1 MNSRFIDMIF
11 KKTEKEII
19 KAIVKYGDEKN
30 SMAQVINESQLLEKR
45 GIVIAFGAH
54 GTNCSYVFFDKEKYD
69 YEDNKALGY
78 IAEMLSLIHT
88 LIVNR
93 LITLIPVN
101 LRGADVIGRKTY
113 RLARPGWIELEDAM
127 IDVDSNMGNWIDN
140 NHQQSY
146 WPGRYSEQELPAS
159 QLLDCWFTVSQ
170 ELIELVKLDFKTDE
184 QIRFQKQQRLTWISI
199 IAAGVIGIS
208 SLIIGVIGIFIR

>member
-1 MNSRFIDMIF
+1 MTF

-30 SMAQVINESQLLEKR
+30 SMAKVINESQLLEKR

-78 IAEMLSLIHT
+78 ISEMLSLIHT

-101 LRGADVIGRKTY
+101 SRGADVIGRRTY

-127 IDVDSNMGNWIDN
+127 IDVDSNMGNWYDN
-140 NHQQSY
+140 NNQQAY
-146 WPGRYSEQELPAS
+146 WPSRYSEQELPAS
-159 QLLDCWFTVSQ
+159 QLLDCWFIVSQ
-170 ELIELVKLDFKTDE
+170 ELKELVKHDFKSE
-184 QIRFQKQQRLTWISI
+184 EERRFSKQQRLTWISI
-199 IAAGVIGIS
+199 IVAGGIG
-208 SLIIGVIGIFIR
+208 LLGLFINIMH

>member
-1 MNSRFIDMIF
+1 MASNGEGIKNMTF

-78 IAEMLSLIHT
+78 IAEMLSLIRT
-88 LIVNR
+88 LIENR
-93 LITLIPVN
+93 LIVLIPVN
-101 LRGADVIGRKTY
+101 YRGADVIGRRKY

-127 IDVDSNMGNWIDN
+127 IDVDSNMGNWIDYN
-140 NHQQSY
+140 NQQAY
-146 WPGRYSEQELPAS
+146 WPNRYTEQELPVS
-159 QLLDCWFTVSQ
+159 QYFDCWFTVSQ
-170 ELIELVKLDFKTDE
+170 ELKELVKQNFKSEE
-184 QIRFQKQQRLTWISI
+184 QVRFEKQQRLTWISI
-199 IAAGVIGIS
+199 AVALCLGLLGF
-208 SLIIGVIGIFIR
+208 LL

>member
-1 MNSRFIDMIF
+1 MKF

-45 GIVIAFGAH
+45 GIVIAWGAH

-69 YEDNKALGY
+69 WEDNKALGY
-78 IAEMLSLIHT
+78 ISEMLSLIHL
-88 LIVNR
+88 LIKYR

-101 LRGADVIGRKTY
+101 SRGSDVIGRQKY

-127 IDVDSNMGNWIDN
+127 IDVDSNMGQWIDN
-140 NHQQSY
+140 VGQQAY
-146 WPGRYSEQELPAS
+146 WPSRYDEQVLPVS
-159 QLLDCWFTVSQ
+159 QYMDCWFTVSQ
-170 ELIELVKLDFKTDE
+170 ELKDLVKHNFKSDE
-184 QIRFQKQQRLTWISI
+184 EIRFVKQQRMTWISI
-199 IAAGVIGIS
+199 AVAIALGI
-208 SLIIGVIGIFIR
+208 LGILF

>member
-1 MNSRFIDMIF
+1 MTF

-78 IAEMLSLIHT
+78 IAEMLSLIRT
-88 LIVNR
+88 LIENR
-93 LITLIPVN
+93 LIVLIPVN
-101 LRGADVIGRKTY
+101 YRGADVIGRRKY

-127 IDVDSNMGNWIDN
+127 IDVDSNMGNWFDN
-140 NHQQSY
+140 NHQQTY
-146 WPGRYSEQELPAS
+146 WPNRYTEQELPVS
-159 QLLDCWFTVSQ
+159 QYFDCWFTVSQ
-170 ELIELVKLDFKTDE
+170 ELKELVKQNFKSEE
-184 QIRFQKQQRLTWISI
+184 QVRFEKQQRLTWISI
-199 IAAGVIGIS
+199 AVALCLGLLGF
-208 SLIIGVIGIFIR
+208 LL